1 MISSLQSLDPELDLL
16 NISPKDIV
24 DSITLQDVQTFL
36 SGLGVEQ
43 IIVDEEKGQII
54 CPTICHHRLDEATS
68 MKLYWYQNYKIFKC
82 YTECNEAMSIF
93 TLYKKF
99 MALNYHEVSFYEAV
113 DYISKCIKHITISI
127 KSNYSYNNIDF
138 EKYNF
143 DAAVPILTEYP
154 KTMLTYF
161 THYYHPTWLKDGI
174 KPDVM
179 DRFHIGFS
187 LTQNKIIIPHLDIN
201 GRLVGI
207 RGRAID
213 QQEIENFGKYRPVQ
227 IGNILYTHPLQF
239 NLYGIYEH
247 QNGIRMRKSA
257 LIVEGEKS
265 VLLADG
271 YYGKLSNT
279 VACCGSSVNKYHINL
294 LVNML
299 GVNEIIIGLDKEY
312 ETWPSEKASIYR
324 KKIEKICNKYKHLA
338 SFSYIW
344 DRNNLLQEKDS
355 PLDQGKEVFEQLLKE
370 RVYVI

>member
-1 MISSLQSLDPELDLL
+1 
-16 NISPKDIV
+16 
-24 DSITLQDVQTFL
+24 
-36 SGLGVEQ
+36 
-43 IIVDEEKGQII
+43 
-54 CPTICHHRLDEATS
+54 
-68 MKLYWYQNYKIFKC
+68 
-82 YTECNEAMSIF
+82 
-93 TLYKKF
+93 
-99 MALNYHEVSFYEAV
+99 
-113 DYISKCIKHITISI
+113 
-127 KSNYSYNNIDF
+127 
-138 EKYNF
+138 
-143 DAAVPILTEYP
+143 
-154 KTMLTYF
+154 
-161 THYYHPTWLKDGI
+161 
-174 KPDVM
+174 M